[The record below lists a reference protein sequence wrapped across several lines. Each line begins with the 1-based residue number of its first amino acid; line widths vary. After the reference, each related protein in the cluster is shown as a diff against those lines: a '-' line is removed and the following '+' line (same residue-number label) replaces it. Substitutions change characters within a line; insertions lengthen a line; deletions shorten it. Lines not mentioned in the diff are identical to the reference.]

1 MDIKRRLN
9 TFIIALFSLIMLAVT
24 SFLASAEVITYDYD
38 NAGRVKKITY
48 YDLRC
53 QKRMKTASYTDGTGS
68 HLLQYAFGRNNVLAE
83 MKKSDNSIL
92 TSTITYLNDGANR
105 S

>member
-1 MDIKRRLN
+1 LDIKRRLN

-48 YDLRC
+48 YDL
-53 QKRMKTASYTDGTGS
+53 
-68 HLLQYAFGRNNVLAE
+68 
-83 MKKSDNSIL
+83 
-92 TSTITYLNDGANR
+92 
-105 S
+105 